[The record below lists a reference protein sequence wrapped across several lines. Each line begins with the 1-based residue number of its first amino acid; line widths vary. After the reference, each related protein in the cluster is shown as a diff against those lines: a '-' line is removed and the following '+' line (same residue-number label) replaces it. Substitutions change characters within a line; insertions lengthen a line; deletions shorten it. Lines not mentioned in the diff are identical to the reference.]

1 MIYYYRYNYKNAL
14 LNLYFN
20 SIIRRTID
28 YLKYIKAKV
37 ILDYGCG
44 TGQLK
49 IKYKEVKVYNYDK
62 DTTLKNID
70 IIYLNKLNFKFD
82 AVVFNHVLQYFFKED
97 FRNLLKFLK
106 KNNIK
111 NVVITSGKQNF
122 LSRILSY
129 SFLYLKAHSGT
140 ICSYEHQKKWIKKH
154 FTVIKSS
161 DIFFINTI
169 FLLRL
174 K

>member
-1 MIYYYRYNYKNAL
+1 MEFVLIFFFISSQAPDNCVEKRFEFRKNP
-14 LNLYFN
+14 
-20 SIIRRTID
+20 
-28 YLKYIKAKV
+28 
-37 ILDYGCG
+37 
-44 TGQLK
+44 
-49 IKYKEVKVYNYDK
+49 
-62 DTTLKNID
+62 KNNHIWGEKKGNEFEFSWNQ
-70 IIYLNKLNFKFD
+70 LNKLNFKFD

-122 LSRILSY
+122 LSRIVSY
-129 SFLYLKAHSGT
+129 CFLYLKAHSGT
-140 ICSYEHQKKWIKKH
+140 ICSYEYQKKWIKKH

-174 K
+174 KWKLKEININ